1 MALAP
6 SLLQKLDRLGFVTPT
21 PIQRD
26 AIPPALEGRDL
37 VGIAQTGTGKT
48 LAFGLPLAANLR
60 SGEVALVLVPTR
72 ELALQIQE
80 VLNQLHLKSAVLI
93 GGASMGKQV
102 SQLRSR
108 PAVIVATPGRLMDHM
123 SQKTVDLGG
132 VSIVV
137 LDEADRML
145 DMGFAPAV
153 RKILD
158 KVPKQRQ
165 TMLFSA
171 TMPREIADLAQ
182 QYLVRPETIEVA
194 RSGTA
199 AAEVVQQLVLLT
211 KEEKPEMLRNLLYE
225 HKGSVLVFARTRHG
239 ARKIARG
246 IYKDGHSSA
255 ELHADRTLNQRKAA
269 LDGFKSGQ
277 YRVLVATDIAARGI
291 DVKDISLVICYD
303 VSEKAEDHI
312 HRIGRTGR
320 AGADGLAITLA
331 TPDQHKY
338 VRDIERLLR
347 VKLTLSEHSA
357 VRHEAPPRAH
367 TPRPNAS
374 VHHGNNSGPRRPS
387 QANANGNPSVA
398 RSAPEARPGS
408 NAPFRARAAAGRPKP
423 NRKGPRTR

>member
-1 MALAP
+1 MLETHKAQGFNDLALAP

-21 PIQRD
+21 PIQSQ
-26 AIPPALEGRDL
+26 AIPLALEGRDL

-48 LAFGLPLAANLR
+48 LAFGLPIAANLR
-60 SGEVALVLVPTR
+60 PGEVALVLAPTR

-80 VLNQLHLKSAVLI
+80 VLTQLNLKTALII

-108 PAVIVATPGRLMDHM
+108 PAVIIATPGRLLDHM
-123 SQKTVDLGG
+123 SQRTVELDN

-137 LDEADRML
+137 LDEGDRML

-153 RKILD
+153 RRILD
-158 KVPKQRQ
+158 RVPKQRQ

-171 TMPREIADLAQ
+171 TMPREIAELAA
-182 QYLVRPETIEVA
+182 QYLVKAVTVEVA

-199 AAEVVQQLVLLT
+199 AAEVVQELVIVNKEDKPDMLTSLLN
-211 KEEKPEMLRNLLYE
+211 R
-225 HKGSVLVFARTRHG
+225 HQGSVLVFARTRHG
-239 ARKIARG
+239 ARKIARSVFRM
-246 IYKDGHSSA
+246 GHASA
-255 ELHADRTLNQRKAA
+255 ELHSDRTLAQRRAA
-269 LDGFKSGQ
+269 LDGFKSGK

-291 DVKDISLVICYD
+291 DVKEISVVINYD
-303 VSEKAEDHI
+303 VSEKAEDYV

-347 VKLTLSEHSA
+347 TELTLSEHSPM
-357 VRHEAPPRAH
+357 RMEAQKKVYTQHFTTGKAR
-367 TPRPNAS
+367 NAA
-374 VHHGNNSGPRRPS
+374 R
-387 QANANGNPSVA
+387 NGQVA
-398 RSAPEARPGS
+398 LTL
-408 NAPFRARAAAGRPKP
+408 P
-423 NRKGPRTR
+423 NRGARRGRLFGQG

>member
-1 MALAP
+1 MRHNRCSRADNVCSGFFMLETHKAQGFKALALAP

-26 AIPPALEGRDL
+26 AIPLALEGRDL

-48 LAFGLPLAANLR
+48 LAFGLPIAQNLR
-60 SGEVALVLVPTR
+60 QGEVALVLAPTR
-72 ELALQIQE
+72 ELALQIEE
-80 VLNQLHLKSAVLI
+80 VLAQLNLKTAVLI
-93 GGASMGKQV
+93 GGASMGKQI
-102 SQLRSR
+102 SQLRAR
-108 PAVIVATPGRLMDHM
+108 PAVIVATPGRLLDHM
-123 SQKTVDLGG
+123 SQKTLDLGC

-137 LDEADRML
+137 LDEGDRML

-171 TMPREIADLAQ
+171 TMPREIADLASE
-182 QYLVRPETIEVA
+182 YLVRPTTVEVA

-199 AAEVVQQLVLLT
+199 AAEVVQQLVILNKEDKPTMLNSLLA
-211 KEEKPEMLRNLLYE
+211 E
-225 HKGSVLVFARTRHG
+225 HKGSILVFARTRHG

-246 IYKDGHSSA
+246 VYKMGHASA
-255 ELHADRTLNQRKAA
+255 ELHSDRTLAQRRAA

-291 DVKDISLVICYD
+291 DVKDISLVINYD
-303 VSEKAEDHI
+303 VSEKAEDYV

-320 AGADGLAITLA
+320 AGAEGLAITLA
-331 TPDQHKY
+331 TPDQQKY

-347 VKLTLSEHSA
+347 THLTLSKHSA
-357 VRHEAPPRAH
+357 VRNEAPQRAVATRATSGNGGSH
-367 TPRPNAS
+367 RTYKSYKIPTSAS
-374 VHHGNNSGPRRPS
+374 
-387 QANANGNPSVA
+387 
-398 RSAPEARPGS
+398 
-408 NAPFRARAAAGRPKP
+408 
-423 NRKGPRTR
+423 RTAC